1 MNSWVKTVLKAAISA
16 ALIAYLIRSV
26 DLREVWQI
34 VRAADWAILSF
45 AFCMFYVGYAITAA
59 RWRTLLRA
67 LGNTSDYWFLVRSFM
82 VAVFFNN
89 FLPSTIG
96 GDAMRMYDSW
106 RSGSTKSQAV
116 AAVVMDR
123 FMGLT
128 ALLAFAVVALAFGKH
143 GSIHDSD
150 VAVVVAVMACG
161 AVMLLLSIMLLP
173 RSFSGWLERV
183 SSRLPAGLSK
193 LSEAVTRS
201 LRAFRN
207 QRAALMLALLLS
219 FLLQANVVLYHW
231 IVASALGL
239 SVSLMAFFLIVPIAI
254 VVMMIPVSI
263 NGIGVREG
271 LFVLL
276 LGVHGVP
283 QAEGLAYAWVIY
295 ALLLLQGLIGGVVF
309 AFRRDVRTTDAVS
322 AERPSSQKH
331 GV

>member
-1 MNSWVKTVLKAAISA
+1 
-16 ALIAYLIRSV
+16 
-26 DLREVWQI
+26 
-34 VRAADWAILSF
+34 
-45 AFCMFYVGYAITAA
+45 
-59 RWRTLLRA
+59 
-67 LGNTSDYWFLVRSFM
+67 M

-106 RSGSTKSQAV
+106 RSGSSRSQAV

-123 FMGLT
+123 FMGLS
-128 ALLAFAVVALAFGKH
+128 ALLVFAVVALVFGNH
-143 GSIHDSD
+143 GSVYDSK
-150 VAVVVAVMACG
+150 VASIVTVMAC
-161 AVMLLLSIMLLP
+161 AVVLVLLFVMFLP
-173 RSFSGWLERV
+173 ISFADRLEV
-183 SSRLPAGLSK
+183 LAGRLPMRLSK
-193 LSEAVTRS
+193 LSNAVTRS

-207 QRAALMLALLLS
+207 QRPALVLALVFS

-254 VVMMIPVSI
+254 VIMMIPVSI

-295 ALLLLQGLIGGVVF
+295 VLLLLQGLIGGIVF
-309 AFRRDVRTTDAVS
+309 AFRRDVSKSSS
-322 AERPSSQKH
+322 AMASQPSGREH
-331 GV
+331 GA